1 MKRMGI
7 VTREGN
13 VLYDTKE
20 EESLWMLVRTDEA
33 GNSFLVKD
41 ELMLEEARSQL
52 REFSSGR
59 HKQTYSILSYYSNN
73 SRASLIKRYKIFV

>member
-1 MKRMGI
+1 MKSGI
-7 VTREGN
+7 ITREESKFC
-13 VLYDTKE
+13 DTKG

-41 ELMLEEARSQL
+41 DLSLEEARSQL
-52 REFSSGR
+52 KEFSNRG

-73 SRASLIKRYKIFV
+73 SRTSLIKRYNIFV